1 MTSKYDRKIGYD
13 PRLINIAFL
22 LVVHSIFFEWFPEN
36 KLVQSEYC
44 GKNIL
49 ENNNHDNS
57 QKFVESIFVSQTLFL
72 FVTNILM
79 SISLLKNFPLVRVSI
94 YIN

>member
-1 MTSKYDRKIGYD
+1 MVTTHWHQNI

-49 ENNNHDNS
+49 ENNNHGNS
-57 QKFVESIFVSQTLFL
+57 KKFVESIFVSETLFL
-72 FVTNILM
+72 SFVTNILM
-79 SISLLKNFPLVRVSI
+79 SIITNFPLVSVSI